1 MQVSLQGLRVVR
13 VPKAR
18 APTLDTCKPWTRQTV
33 GWKHKCVKKRSPV
46 QKDENGNS
54 IALSHRKFV
63 MYWRN

>member
-1 MQVSLQGLRVVR
+1 MQVSLQGLRVVQ
-13 VPKAR
+13 VPKDR
-18 APTLDTCKPWTRQTV
+18 APTLDIYKPWTRQTV
-33 GWKHKCVKKRSPV
+33 GWKYKCVETWSPV